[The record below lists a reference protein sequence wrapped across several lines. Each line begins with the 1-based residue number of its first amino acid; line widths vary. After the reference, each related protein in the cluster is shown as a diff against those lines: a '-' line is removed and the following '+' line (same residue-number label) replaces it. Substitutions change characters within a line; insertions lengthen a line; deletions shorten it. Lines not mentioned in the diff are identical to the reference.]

1 MSVEWVLQLC
11 LFSVLHWVLV
21 GILLHDLSRRNKVL
35 GGRKWP
41 WAWGLICLIFIG
53 SLLYLVCHPR
63 IFINEDNNG
72 AE

>member
-1 MSVEWVLQLC
+1 LSVEWVLQLC

-21 GILLHDLSRRNKVL
+21 GILLQDLSRRDKVL

-41 WAWGLICLIFIG
+41 WALSLIFLIFIG

-63 IFINEDNNG
+63 IFINEDNQD
-72 AE
+72 